1 MGTNELEMV
10 QDAARIAGAVRE
22 QVDESKVNA
31 GRNLDDEFASRI
43 ATASYTGSVA
53 SFVEKLRTKVGVRSI
68 EDEQALELVKQY
80 DGNDQS
86 RAFLKTVR
94 NNSALVVLEMKNLD

>member
-1 MGTNELEMV
+1 MGTDELEMV

-53 SFVEKLRTKVGVRSI
+53 SFLEKLRTKMGVRSVDK
-68 EDEQALELVKQY
+68 EDVLDIVKKY
-80 DGNDQS
+80 DGSGDA
-86 RAFLKTVR
+86 RTFLKTVR
-94 NNSALVVLEMKNLD
+94 NNSALVVLEMENLQ